1 MNDDET
7 PLSGLAPPVKKKT
20 TAWQVV
26 CEFRF
31 GHRHCHTGPLKFT
44 KEVPVRRK
52 TRSIKAAVQVVRKF
66 LESHGYDASNVDADD
81 VSNYSA

>member
-20 TAWQVV
+20 TVWQV
-26 CEFRF
+26 
-31 GHRHCHTGPLKFT
+31 
-44 KEVPVRRK
+44 
-52 TRSIKAAVQVVRKF
+52 AAVQVVRKF

-81 VSNYSA
+81 VSNDIGSTSVWEYEIEEQGKSSYEEFCCSIEPIDSA